1 MSDKNPFIIDFAPGE
16 AYGEQFRFW
25 QGCPT
30 ILRTP
35 HGRLFAGWYS
45 GGLGEPSLENYNLL
59 VRSEDNGMTWS
70 VPELVI
76 SGRPEENYSAI
87 DIQLWLDPAGRM
99 WLFFVKMSCQP
110 GSSPADP
117 DHWTTWAMVCE
128 NPDAPALCWSGPRP
142 IVTGFL
148 RNQPTVLSNG
158 DWVLCAY
165 DRSSEYLCYARS
177 RDRGQTWERC
187 SAAKRLT
194 NTFDETM
201 ILERKDHSL
210 LMLARDIVPLLVRT
224 VSSDIQGTD
233 WKLAQYTR
241 ILSGSSRFFLRRL
254 HSGRVLLIHN
264 SSNLMRTDLV
274 AELSDD
280 DGETWSHTLL
290 LDRAED
296 SSQAISYPDAVEAE
310 DGRIFIIYDCGRM
323 TFKEIRMAQITEA
336 DIIAGTLTDFS
347 SYRARII
354 SKAPGKPYDEELYRR
369 KKEEWTVWKQS
380 FRL

>member
-1 MSDKNPFIIDFAPGE
+1 MSNKKIFIINTAPGKE
-16 AYGEQFRFW
+16 YGEQCRFW

-35 HGRLFAGWYS
+35 GGRLFAGWYS
-45 GGLGEPSLENYNLL
+45 GGLGEPSLDNYNLL

-70 VPELVI
+70 APELVI

-99 WLFFVKMSCQP
+99 WLFFVKMSCCP
-110 GSSPADP
+110 GSSPSDP

-128 NPDAPALCWSGPRP
+128 NPDAPALCWSEPRP

-158 DWVLCAY
+158 DWVMCAY

-177 RDRGQTWERC
+177 RDRGKTWERC
-187 SAAKRLT
+187 RAAKRLT
-194 NTFDETM
+194 NTFDEIM

-224 VSSDIQGTD
+224 VSSDIHGSD
-233 WKLAQYTR
+233 WKPAGYTR

-254 HSGRVLLIHN
+254 KSGRVLLIHN
-264 SSNLMRTDLV
+264 NSNLMRTDLV

-290 LDRAED
+290 LDRAEN
-296 SSQAISYPDAVEAE
+296 SSQAVSYPDAVEAE

-369 KKEEWTVWKQS
+369 KKEEWTAWKQS
-380 FRL
+380 FSL

>member
-1 MSDKNPFIIDFAPGE
+1 MSNKAMFIIDTAPGKE
-16 AYGEQFRFW
+16 YAERFRFW

-35 HGRLFAGWYS
+35 GGRLFAGWYS
-45 GGLGEPSLENYNLL
+45 GGLGEPSPDNYNLL

-70 VPELVI
+70 APELVI
-76 SGRPEENYSAI
+76 TGRPEENYSAI

-99 WLFFVKMSCQP
+99 WLFFVRMSCQP
-110 GSSPADP
+110 GSSPSDP

-128 NPDAPALCWSGPRP
+128 NPDAPALSWSEPRP

-148 RNQPTVLSNG
+148 RTRPTVLSNG

-187 SAAKRLT
+187 RAAKRLT

-210 LMLARDIVPLLVRT
+210 LMFARDIIPLLVRT
-224 VSSDIQGTD
+224 ESSDIQGTD
-233 WKLAQYTR
+233 WKPAQYTR

-264 SSNLMRTDLV
+264 NSNLMRTDLV

-290 LDRAED
+290 LDRAEN
-296 SSQAISYPDAVEAE
+296 STQAISYPDAVEAE

-369 KKEEWTVWKQS
+369 KKEEWTAWKQS

>member
-45 GGLGEPSLENYNLL
+45 GGLGEPSPDNYTLL
-59 VRSEDNGMTWS
+59 VRSENNGMTWS
-70 VPELVI
+70 APELVI
-76 SGRPEENYSAI
+76 SGRSEENYIAI

-99 WLFFVKMSCQP
+99 WLFFVKMHCPP
-110 GSSPADP
+110 GSSPSDP
-117 DHWTTWAMVCE
+117 DHWTTLAMVCE
-128 NPDAPALCWSGPRP
+128 NPDAPVLCWSEPRP

-158 DWVLCAY
+158 EWVLCAY

-177 RDRGQTWERC
+177 RDQGKTWDRC
-187 SAAKRLT
+187 RAAKRLT

-210 LMLARDIVPLLVRT
+210 LMFARDIVPLLVRT
-224 VSSDIQGTD
+224 ESSDIQGSD
-233 WKLAQYTR
+233 WKPAEYTR
-241 ILSGSSRFFLRRL
+241 ILSGSSRFFLHRL
-254 HSGRVLLIHN
+254 NSGRVLLIHN
-264 SSNLMRTDLV
+264 NSNLMRTDLV

-290 LDRAED
+290 LDRAEN
-296 SSQAISYPDAVEAE
+296 SSQAVSYPDAVEAE

-336 DIIAGTLTDFS
+336 DIVAGTLTDFS

-354 SKAPGKPYDEELYRR
+354 SKASVKPYDEALYRR
-369 KKEEWTVWKQS
+369 KMEEWTDWKQS
-380 FRL
+380 FTL